1 MQVIFCKSKSS
12 LKSFVASPSQV
23 SSHLLQVQFKSQVFW
38 PKSKSSQVPSQLATA
53 QVPSHFEK
61 FCYYLI
67 DAYAILSSLD
77 NLVNIKKK
85 CDYFSTI
92 NCIWYH
98 FHDTL
103 FVEYSIWCYIFKC
116 GLICFELIPSTFELS
131 EGELCWGRVVPN
143 PFVYE
148 RSCHA
153 ERVINKTVPAAA
165 RAQPT
170 TCS

>member
-1 MQVIFCKSKSS
+1 MFTSHFFQVQVKSSSHCPKSKSS

-116 GLICFELIPSTFELS
+116 GLICFELIPSTLS
-131 EGELCWGRVVPN
+131 CPKASCVEGELSQIHLFTSDHVMLSAW
-143 PFVYE
+143 
-148 RSCHA
+148 
-153 ERVINKTVPAAA
+153 
-165 RAQPT
+165 
-170 TCS
+170 